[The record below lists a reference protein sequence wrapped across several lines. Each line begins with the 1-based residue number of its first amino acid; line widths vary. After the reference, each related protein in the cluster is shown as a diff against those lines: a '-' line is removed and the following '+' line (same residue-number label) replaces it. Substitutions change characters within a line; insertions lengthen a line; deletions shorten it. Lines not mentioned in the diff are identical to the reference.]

1 MPDDAVPGGGP
12 ADSMNAAGSDMR
24 HLQLLLDVSRQVAA
38 MDTLDAVLDKL
49 VSVAVQETGAERG
62 SLFLRDDQTGELYSR
77 VAQGVRTREIRLLA
91 NEGLAGAVYRS
102 GQSEIIH
109 DAYSD
114 PRFNVK
120 VDEETGFKTRSML
133 VTPLRNAK
141 GRIIGV
147 TQILNKRN
155 GSFTEHDVA
164 VVDGV
169 TTQCAI
175 TLESIQMVEHIET
188 VQTRER
194 EFLNVV
200 TDMTSDLDLTR
211 LLKKVMGEASRM
223 LDAERS
229 TLFLNDESKNELFSH
244 VGEGLSKTEIRLPN
258 HMGIAGTVFT
268 SGKTVNI
275 PHAYA
280 DLRFNPAFDRQTGF
294 FTRSILCVPVINKQG
309 KVIGVTQ
316 VLNKRGGPFSEE
328 DENRLRAFTA
338 QISIGLENAKL
349 FDDVQSMK
357 NYNESMLQSMS
368 NGVLTFDKDCVLKTA
383 NAAALRILRAKE
395 EALIG
400 KPVEELFSVAAPWLV
415 ERIKR
420 VEDTRNNE
428 TAMDLEL
435 QVGSSTVS
443 ANVTVLPLTSGDGTS
458 LGTLIIIEDISSEK
472 RVKSTMSRYMDPELA
487 DRLLAEGGQDEL
499 LGGKDT
505 TATILFSDIRS
516 FTTITEK
523 LGAQGTVALLNDY
536 FERMVDCIADEGGI
550 LDKFIGDAI
559 MAAFGVPVTR
569 GEDEDRAMRAAI
581 AMISKLWEWNRD
593 REDKGL
599 LTLDMGI
606 GLNTDSIVAGNIG
619 SPKRMDYTMIG
630 DGVNLAARLESACKQ
645 YSARILVSEMT
656 RKRLRGI
663 YRLRE
668 VDQVIVK
675 GKTEPVAI
683 FESLDYHTERSFP
696 NLADV
701 VGHFGE
707 GMRAYRGQDWDRAIK
722 AFLTALNGNP
732 GDTLSQ
738 LYIDRCTLLKE
749 NPPGDEWNG
758 VWVLS
763 EK

>member
-1 MPDDAVPGGGP
+1 MPDDVPGPETGQ
-12 ADSMNAAGSDMR
+12 DMR
-24 HLQLLLDVSRQVAA
+24 HLQMLLDVSRQVAA

-49 VSVAVQETGAERG
+49 VSVAVSETSAERG
-62 SLFLRDDQTGELYSR
+62 SLFLRDEQTGELYSR
-77 VAQGVRTREIRLLA
+77 VAQGVRTREIRILQ
-91 NEGLAGAVYRS
+91 NEGIAGAVYRS
-102 GQSEIIH
+102 GQGEIIE
-109 DAYSD
+109 DAYED
-114 PRFNVK
+114 VRFNPR
-120 VDEETGFKTRSML
+120 VDEETGFKTKSVLCM
-133 VTPLRNAK
+133 PLRNAK

-147 TQILNKRN
+147 TQILNKRD
-155 GSFTEHDVA
+155 GMFTEQDMA
-164 VVDGV
+164 IVDGV

-211 LLKKVMGEASRM
+211 LLRKVMSEASRM

-229 TLFLNDESKNELFSH
+229 TLFLNDEGAGELFSH
-244 VGEGLSKTEIRLPN
+244 VGEGLSSTEIRLPN
-258 HMGIAGTVFT
+258 HTGIAGAVFT
-268 SGKTVNI
+268 SGKSVNI

-280 DLRFNPAFDRQTGF
+280 DLRFNPSFDRQTGF
-294 FTRSILCVPVINKQG
+294 FTRSILCVPVVNKQG

-316 VLNKRGGPFSEE
+316 VLNKRGAPFSDE

-357 NYNESMLQSMS
+357 NYNESMLESMS
-368 NGVLTFDKDCVLKTA
+368 NGVITFDEKCVTKTC
-383 NAAALRILRAKE
+383 NAAGLRILKAKE
-395 EALIG
+395 EDLIG
-400 KPVEELFSVAAPWLV
+400 NPVDDLFSESAPWLV

-420 VEDTRNNE
+420 VEETRNNE
-428 TAMDLEL
+428 SAVDLEL
-435 QVGSSTVS
+435 NIAGKTVS
-443 ANVTVLPLTSGDGTS
+443 ANITVLPLTSGEGAS
-458 LGTLIIIEDISSEK
+458 LGTLVIIEDISSEK

-499 LGGKDT
+499 LGGQDT
-505 TATILFSDIRS
+505 TATVLFSDIRS
-516 FTTITEK
+516 FTSITEK

-536 FERMVDCIADEGGI
+536 FERMVDCISDEGGI

-581 AMISKLWEWNRD
+581 AMMSRLWEWNEERSA
-593 REDKGL
+593 KGL
-599 LTLDMGI
+599 ISLDMGI
-606 GLNTDSIVAGNIG
+606 GLNTDRIVAGNIG

-645 YSARILVSEMT
+645 YRARILFSQFT
-656 RKRLRGI
+656 QKRLRGI
-663 YRLRE
+663 YRSRE
-668 VDQVIVK
+668 IDKVVVK

-683 FESLDYHTERSFP
+683 FEALDYHTDKSFP
-696 NLADV
+696 NMPDV
-701 VGHFGE
+701 LGHFAE
-707 GMRAYRGQDWDRAIK
+707 GVKFYRAQDWDKAIHC
-722 AFLTALNGNP
+722 FELALAGNP
-732 GDTLSQ
+732 GDPLSQ
-738 LYIDRCTLLKE
+738 LYIDRCRVLKE
-749 NPPGDEWNG
+749 TPPGDGWDG
-758 VWVLS
+758 IWILS

>member
-1 MPDDAVPGGGP
+1 MPDDSVKG
-12 ADSMNAAGSDMR
+12 AGDVGQDMR
-24 HLQLLLDVSRQVAA
+24 HLQMLLDVSRQVAA

-102 GQSEIIH
+102 GQGEIIE
-109 DAYSD
+109 DAYTD
-114 PRFNVK
+114 PRFNPK
-120 VDEETGFKTRSML
+120 VDEETGFKTKSML

-147 TQILNKRN
+147 TQILNKRD
-155 GSFTEHDVA
+155 GFFSEHDVA
-164 VVDGV
+164 IVEGV

-211 LLKKVMGEASRM
+211 LLRKVMGEASRM

-229 TLFLNDESKNELFSH
+229 TLFLNDEATGELFSH
-244 VGEGLSKTEIRLPN
+244 VGEGLSTTEIRLPN
-258 HMGIAGTVFT
+258 TTGIAGTVFS
-268 SGKTVNI
+268 SGKSVNI

-316 VLNKRGGPFSEE
+316 VLNKRGGPFTDE

-357 NYNESMLQSMS
+357 NYNDSMLQSMS
-368 NGVLTFDKDCVLKTA
+368 NGVLTFDDDCVLKTA
-383 NAAALRILRAKE
+383 NAAAERILRAREDDLVGKTVADLFE
-395 EALIG
+395 E
-400 KPVEELFSVAAPWLV
+400 AAPWLV
-415 ERIKR
+415 ERIRR
-420 VEDTRNNE
+420 VEETRTNE
-428 TAMDLEL
+428 TAVDLEISL
-435 QVGSSTVS
+435 GKSTVS
-443 ANVTVLPLTSGDGTS
+443 ANITVLPLNSGDGAS
-458 LGTLIIIEDISSEK
+458 LGTLVILEDISNEK

-487 DRLLAEGGQDEL
+487 DRLLSEGGQEEL
-499 LGGKDT
+499 LGGKDQ
-505 TATILFSDIRS
+505 TATVLFSDIRS
-516 FTTITEK
+516 FTTITER

-536 FERMVDCIADEGGI
+536 FERMVDCISDEGGI

-559 MAAFGVPVTR
+559 MAGFGVPVSR

-581 AMISKLWEWNRD
+581 AMIRRLWEWNAQRA
-593 REDKGL
+593 EKNL

-606 GLNTDSIVAGNIG
+606 GLNTDHIVAGNIG

-645 YSARILVSEMT
+645 YGARILLSEFT
-656 RKRLRGI
+656 KAKLRGI

-668 VDQVIVK
+668 IDKVIVK
-675 GKTEPVAI
+675 GKTEPVSV
-683 FESLDYHTERSFP
+683 FEALDYHSDTTFP
-696 NLADV
+696 NISDV
-701 VGHFGE
+701 LGHFSE
-707 GMRAYRGQDWDRAIK
+707 GLSHYRNQAWPRAMNSFQS
-722 AFLTALNGNP
+722 ALQGNP
-732 GDTLSQ
+732 EDRLSQ
-738 LYIDRCTLLKE
+738 MYLERCKVLKQS
-749 NPPGDEWNG
+749 PPGDDWNG

>member
-1 MPDDAVPGGGP
+1 MPEDVASGQDA
-12 ADSMNAAGSDMR
+12 R

-49 VSVAVQETGAERG
+49 VAVAVQETNAERG

-77 VAQGVRTREIRLLA
+77 VAQGVRTREIRMLA
-91 NEGLAGAVYRS
+91 NEGIAGSVYRS
-102 GQSEIIH
+102 GQGEIIE

-114 PRFNVK
+114 PRFNPK
-120 VDEETGFKTRSML
+120 VDEDTGFRTRSL
-133 VTPLRNAK
+133 LSVPLRNAK

-147 TQILNKRN
+147 TQILNKRE
-155 GSFTEHDVA
+155 GMFTEHDMA
-164 VVDGV
+164 IVDGV

-188 VQTRER
+188 VQTREK

-211 LLKKVMGEASRM
+211 LLRKVMSEASRM

-229 TLFLNDESKNELFSH
+229 TLFLNDEASDELFSH
-244 VGEGLSKTEIRLPN
+244 VGEGLSSTEIRLPN
-258 HMGIAGTVFT
+258 HLGIAGTVFT
-268 SGKTVNI
+268 SGTSVNI

-280 DLRFNPAFDRQTGF
+280 DLRFNPNFDKQTGF
-294 FTRSILCVPVINKQG
+294 FTRSILCVPVVNKQG

-328 DENRLRAFTA
+328 DESRLRAFTA

-357 NYNESMLQSMS
+357 NYNESMLESMS
-368 NGVLTFDKDCVLKTA
+368 NGVITFDEKCVVKTC
-383 NAAALRILRAKE
+383 NAASLRILKANE
-395 EALIG
+395 PDLIGHSVEALF
-400 KPVEELFSVAAPWLV
+400 EETAPWLV
-415 ERIKR
+415 ERIHR
-420 VEDTRNNE
+420 VEETRTNE
-428 TAMDLEL
+428 TAVDLEL
-435 QVGSSTVS
+435 TLPKGTVS
-443 ANVTVLPLTSGDGTS
+443 ANITVLPLTSGEGVS
-458 LGTLIIIEDISSEK
+458 LGTLVIIEDISSEK

-487 DRLLAEGGQDEL
+487 DRLLAEGGQEEL
-499 LGGKDT
+499 LGGQDT
-505 TATILFSDIRS
+505 TATVLFSDIRR
-516 FTTITEK
+516 FTSITEK

-536 FERMVDCIADEGGI
+536 FERMVDCISDEGGI

-581 AMISKLWEWNRD
+581 EMHKKLNAWNAERV
-593 REDKGL
+593 EKGL
-599 LTLDMGI
+599 LTLEMGI
-606 GLNTDSIVAGNIG
+606 GLNTDRIVAGNIG

-630 DGVNLAARLESACKQ
+630 DGVNLSARLESACKQ
-645 YSARILVSEMT
+645 YRARLLLSEFT
-656 RKRLRGI
+656 IDRLRGI
-663 YRLRE
+663 YRTRE
-668 VDQVIVK
+668 IDKVVVK

-683 FESLDYHTERSFP
+683 YESLDFHTAKSFP
-696 NLADV
+696 NMSDV
-701 VGHFGE
+701 MGSFAE
-707 GMRAYRGQDWDRAIK
+707 GLKLYRAQDWDRAIK
-722 AFLTALNGNP
+722 AFERALKANP
-732 GDTLSQ
+732 DDYLSGMYVERCQTLKATPP
-738 LYIDRCTLLKE
+738 DR
-749 NPPGDEWNG
+749 EWNG

>member
-1 MPDDAVPGGGP
+1 MPDDAPTE
-12 ADSMNAAGSDMR
+12 ARAEAQQDMR
-24 HLQLLLDVSRQVAA
+24 HLQMLLDVSRQVAA

-91 NEGLAGAVYRS
+91 NEGIAGAVYRS
-102 GQSEIIH
+102 GQGEIIE
-109 DAYSD
+109 DAYQD
-114 PRFNVK
+114 PRFNPK
-120 VDEETGFKTRSML
+120 VDEETGFKTGSML

-155 GSFTEHDVA
+155 GLFTEHDVA
-164 VVDGV
+164 VVEGV

-211 LLKKVMGEASRM
+211 LLRKVMSEASRM

-229 TLFLNDESKNELFSH
+229 TLFLHDEATAELFSH
-244 VGEGLSKTEIRLPN
+244 VGEGLSSTEIRLPN
-258 HMGIAGTVFT
+258 HLGIAGTVFT
-268 SGKTVNI
+268 SGKSVNI

-280 DLRFNPAFDRQTGF
+280 DLRFNPTFDRQTGF

-316 VLNKRGGPFSEE
+316 VLNKRGGPFTDE

-357 NYNESMLQSMS
+357 NYNDSMLQSMS
-368 NGVLTFDKDCVLKTA
+368 NGVLTFDEKCVVKTA
-383 NAAALRILRAKE
+383 NAASLRILRAE
-395 EALIG
+395 EAQMIG
-400 KPVEELFSVAAPWLV
+400 QGVEDLFSETAPWLV
-415 ERIKR
+415 ERVKR
-420 VEDTRNNE
+420 VEETRTNE
-428 TAMDLEL
+428 TAVDLEMTI
-435 QVGSSTVS
+435 GSATVS
-443 ANVTVLPLTSGDGTS
+443 ANVTVLPLTSGEGVS
-458 LGTLIIIEDISSEK
+458 LGTLVIIEDISSEK
-472 RVKSTMSRYMDPELA
+472 RVKSTMSRYMDPDLA
-487 DRLLAEGGQDEL
+487 DRLLAEGGQEEL

-505 TATILFSDIRS
+505 TATILFSDVRS

-536 FERMVDCIADEGGI
+536 FERMVDCISDEGGI

-559 MAAFGVPVTR
+559 MAAFGVPVSR

-581 AMISKLWEWNRD
+581 AMISRLWEWNAD
-593 REDKGL
+593 RTQKNL

-606 GLNTDSIVAGNIG
+606 GLNTDHIVAGNIG

-645 YSARILVSEMT
+645 YNARILLSEFT
-656 RKRLRGI
+656 QKRLRGI

-668 VDQVIVK
+668 IDRVVVK
-675 GKTEPVAI
+675 GKTEPVSV
-683 FESLDYHTERSFP
+683 FEALDYHSEASFP

-701 VGHFGE
+701 LGHFAE
-707 GMRAYRGQDWDRAIK
+707 GISHYRAQHWDKAEK
-722 AFLTALNGNP
+722 AFGAALKGNP
-732 GDTLSQ
+732 QDALSQ
-738 LYIDRCTLLKE
+738 LYLDRCEVLRA
-749 NPPGDEWNG
+749 NPPGDAWNG

>member
-1 MPDDAVPGGGP
+1 MPDDVTTGQDA
-12 ADSMNAAGSDMR
+12 R

-62 SLFLRDDQTGELYSR
+62 SLFLRDEQTGELYSR
-77 VAQGVRTREIRLLA
+77 VAQGVRTREIRMLA
-91 NEGLAGAVYRS
+91 NEGIAGSVYRS
-102 GQSEIIH
+102 GQGEIIE
-109 DAYSD
+109 DAYED
-114 PRFNVK
+114 PRFNPK
-120 VDEETGFKTRSML
+120 VDEDTGFRTRSL
-133 VTPLRNAK
+133 LSVPLRNAK

-147 TQILNKRN
+147 TQILNKRD
-155 GSFTEHDVA
+155 GMFTEHDMA
-164 VVDGV
+164 IVDGV

-188 VQTRER
+188 VQTREK

-211 LLKKVMGEASRM
+211 LLRKVMGEASRM
-223 LDAERS
+223 MDAERS
-229 TLFLNDESKNELFSH
+229 TLFLNDEATGELFSH
-244 VGEGLSKTEIRLPN
+244 VGEGLNSTEIRLPN
-258 HMGIAGTVFT
+258 HLGIAGTVFT
-268 SGKTVNI
+268 SGRSVNI

-280 DLRFNPAFDRQTGF
+280 DLRFNPSFDKQTGF
-294 FTRSILCVPVINKQG
+294 FTRSILCVPVVNKQG

-316 VLNKRGGPFSEE
+316 VLNKRGGPFTDE

-357 NYNESMLQSMS
+357 NYNESMLESMS
-368 NGVLTFDKDCVLKTA
+368 NGVITFDEKCVIKTC
-383 NAAALRILRAKE
+383 NAASLRIMKAKE
-395 EALIG
+395 DDLIG
-400 KPVEELFSVAAPWLV
+400 HSVEELFEETAPWLV
-415 ERIKR
+415 ERIHR
-420 VEDTRNNE
+420 VEETRTNE

-435 QVGSSTVS
+435 TLPKGTVS
-443 ANVTVLPLTSGDGTS
+443 ANITVLPLTSGEGVS
-458 LGTLIIIEDISSEK
+458 LGTLVIIEDISSEK
-472 RVKSTMSRYMDPELA
+472 RVKSTMTRYMDPELA
-487 DRLLAEGGQDEL
+487 DRLLAEGGQEEL
-499 LGGKDT
+499 LGGQDT
-505 TATILFSDIRS
+505 TATVLFSDIRS

-536 FERMVDCIADEGGI
+536 FERMVDCISDEGGI

-581 AMISKLWEWNRD
+581 QMVSRLHEWNVERA
-593 REDKGL
+593 EKGL

-606 GLNTDSIVAGNIG
+606 GLNTDRIVAGNIG

-630 DGVNLAARLESACKQ
+630 DGVNLSARLESACKQ
-645 YSARILVSEMT
+645 YRARILLSEFT
-656 RKRLRGI
+656 IGKLRGI
-663 YRLRE
+663 YRTRE
-668 VDQVIVK
+668 IDKVIVK

-683 FESLDYHTERSFP
+683 FEALDYHSAKTFP
-696 NLADV
+696 NMSDV
-701 VGHFGE
+701 LGHFAE
-707 GMRAYRGQDWDRAIK
+707 GVKRYRAQDWDRAIQ
-722 AFLTALNGNP
+722 AFEQAQKGNP
-732 GDTLSQ
+732 EDYLSAM
-738 LYIDRCTLLKE
+738 YINRCQTLKE
-749 NPPGDEWNG
+749 TPPDGEWNG

>member
-1 MPDDAVPGGGP
+1 MPDDTLPPSTG
-12 ADSMNAAGSDMR
+12 DAGQDMR

-62 SLFLRDDQTGELYSR
+62 SLFLRDEQTGELYSR

-102 GQSEIIH
+102 GQGEIIE
-109 DAYSD
+109 DAYND
-114 PRFNVK
+114 PRFNPK
-120 VDEETGFKTRSML
+120 VDEETGFKTKSML

-147 TQILNKRN
+147 TQILNKRS
-155 GSFTEHDVA
+155 GVFTEHDVA
-164 VVDGV
+164 IVEGV

-211 LLKKVMGEASRM
+211 LLRKVMSEASRM

-229 TLFLNDESKNELFSH
+229 TLFLNDEASSELFSH
-244 VGEGLSKTEIRLPN
+244 VGDGLATTEIRLPN
-258 HMGIAGTVFT
+258 HTGIAGTVFT
-268 SGKTVNI
+268 SGKSVNI

-316 VLNKRGGPFSEE
+316 VLNKRGGPFTDE

-368 NGVLTFDKDCVLKTA
+368 NGVLTFDDDCVLKTA
-383 NAAALRILRAKE
+383 NAAAERILKTKE
-395 EALIG
+395 ADLIG
-400 KPVEELFSVAAPWLV
+400 KGIEDLFSETAPWLV
-415 ERIKR
+415 ERVKR
-420 VEDTRNNE
+420 VEETRTNE
-428 TAMDLEL
+428 TAVDLEIT
-435 QVGSSTVS
+435 VGSKTVS
-443 ANVTVLPLTSGDGTS
+443 ANITVLPLTSGDDTS
-458 LGTLIIIEDISSEK
+458 LGTLVIIEDISNEK

-487 DRLLAEGGQDEL
+487 DRLLAEGGQEEL
-499 LGGKDT
+499 LGGKDQ
-505 TATILFSDIRS
+505 TATILFSDIRG
-516 FTTITEK
+516 FTGITEK

-536 FERMVDCIADEGGI
+536 FERMVDCISDEGGI

-559 MAAFGVPVTR
+559 MAGFGVPVSR

-581 AMISKLWEWNRD
+581 AMVSRLWEWNAQRAA
-593 REDKGL
+593 KNL
-599 LTLDMGI
+599 ITLDMGI
-606 GLNTDSIVAGNIG
+606 GLNTDHIVAGNIG

-645 YSARILVSEMT
+645 YRARILLSEMT
-656 RKRLRGI
+656 KKKLRGI

-668 VDQVIVK
+668 IDKVVVK
-675 GKTEPVAI
+675 GKTEPVSV
-683 FESLDYHTERSFP
+683 FECLDYHADQTFP
-696 NLADV
+696 NIADV
-701 VGHFGE
+701 MGHFSE
-707 GMRAYRGQDWDRAIK
+707 GIAAYRGQDWDRAITSFQSALK
-722 AFLTALNGNP
+722 ANPQDRLSDLYIERCQVLRETPP
-732 GDTLSQ
+732 GDT
-738 LYIDRCTLLKE
+738 
-749 NPPGDEWNG
+749 WNG
-758 VWVLS
+758 VWMLS